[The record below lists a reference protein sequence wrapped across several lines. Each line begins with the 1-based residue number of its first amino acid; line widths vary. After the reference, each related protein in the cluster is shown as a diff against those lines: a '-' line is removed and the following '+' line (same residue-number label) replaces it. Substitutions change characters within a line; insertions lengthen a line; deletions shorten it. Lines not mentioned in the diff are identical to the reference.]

1 MQYKLVLLNTS
12 EGFEQLEWTL
22 RLPTIVGRG
31 QDLAVCIGHPSISR
45 EHCQFA
51 LDTEGALTVRDLGSM
66 NGTYVGDDRIKTAVL
81 MPGSIVKLGAIT
93 LRVDWTP
100 DPTELKSSYGRGSNV
115 QTTQPMKIF
124 RPNPNQ
130 R

>member
-12 EGFEQLEWTL
+12 EGSEQLEWTL
-22 RLPTIVGRG
+22 KLPTIVGRG
-31 QDLAVCIGHPSISR
+31 QELDVCIGHPSISR

-51 LDTEGALTVRDLGSM
+51 LNAEGALTVRDLGSM

-100 DPTELKSSYGRGSNV
+100 DTTELKSSYGKGSNV
-115 QTTQPMKIF
+115 TATQPMKTL
-124 RPNPNQ
+124 RPNPYLK
-130 R
+130 

>member
-1 MQYKLVLLNTS
+1 MQYKIVLLNTS

-22 RLPTIVGRG
+22 RLPATLGRG
-31 QDLAVCIGHPSISR
+31 QDLEVCIGHSSISR

-51 LDTEGALTVRDLGSM
+51 LNAEGALTVRDLGSM
-66 NGTYVGDDRIKTAVL
+66 NGTYVGDERIKTAVL
-81 MPGSIVKLGAIT
+81 MPGSIVQVGAIT
-93 LRVDWTP
+93 LRVDLNP
-100 DPTELKSSYGRGSNV
+100 DKAEMKSSYGKGSNV
-115 QTTQPMKIF
+115 QATQPMKIV

>member
-31 QDLAVCIGHPSISR
+31 EELEVCIGHSSISR

-51 LDTEGALTVRDLGSM
+51 LNAEGSLTVRDLGSM
-66 NGTYVGDDRIKTAVL
+66 NGTYVGDDRVKTAVL

-100 DPTELKSSYGRGSNV
+100 DTTAVKSTFGKGSNV
-115 QTTQPMKIF
+115 TTTQPMKVF
-124 RPNPNQ
+124 RPN

>member
-1 MQYKLVLLNTS
+1 MQYKLVLLNTL
-12 EGFEQLEWTL
+12 EGVEQLEWTL

-31 QDLAVCIGHPSISR
+31 QDLDVCIGHASISR

-51 LDTEGALTVRDLGSM
+51 LNAEGSLTVRDLGSM
-66 NGTYVGDDRIKTAVL
+66 NGTYVGDDRVKTAVL

-100 DPTELKSSYGRGSNV
+100 DTTERKPTYGKGSNV
-115 QTTQPMKIF
+115 VPTQPMKAF

>member
-31 QDLAVCIGHPSISR
+31 QDLDVCIGHASISR

-51 LDTEGALTVRDLGSM
+51 VNTEGALTVRDLGSM

-100 DPTELKSSYGRGSNV
+100 DPIEVKSAYGKGSNV
-115 QTTQPMKIF
+115 QATQPMKII